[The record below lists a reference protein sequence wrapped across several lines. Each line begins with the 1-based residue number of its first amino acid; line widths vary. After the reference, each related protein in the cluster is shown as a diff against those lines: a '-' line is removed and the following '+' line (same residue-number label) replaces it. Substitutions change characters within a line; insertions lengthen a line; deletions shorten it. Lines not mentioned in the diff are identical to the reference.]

1 MNIKLNYI
9 SLFSCA
15 GIGCYGFKLENFECL
30 STIEINKKR
39 LDIQKYNNKCN
50 KDQYY
55 IDKDI
60 TLDFTLN
67 LLDNNLKN
75 KKLDVLIAT
84 PPCQGMSEM
93 NKNKKDSDIKRNS
106 LVVKSIEIIN
116 KYLPKIFIFE
126 NVKTFLKTNCIDI
139 DNNLKSI
146 KQAINYNLNKNYN
159 IEFKI
164 INFKEYG
171 SNSSRNRTLVIGIR
185 KDININP
192 LDLYPKKQKIK
203 TIKECIGNLSS
214 LKKGEIDNNDILHFS
229 RKMND
234 RHYLWM
240 KNTPINKSA
249 FNNTNKN
256 YIPHLIDNNGNRK
269 EMNNGV
275 KGKFTR
281 LNWNKTME
289 CIHTRNDSPNSQYT
303 IHPKDTRVFSIRE
316 LMILQGINKNFKWCN
331 QSYKELNNLS
341 LENKQKWLKKNERL
355 IRIVIGESVPTIIFQ
370 QIAKNI
376 KEKLND

>member
-1 MNIKLNYI
+1 MIT
-9 SLFSCA
+9 SL
-15 GIGCYGFKLENFECL
+15 E
-30 STIEINKKR
+30 
-39 LDIQKYNNKCN
+39 
-50 KDQYY
+50 
-55 IDKDI
+55 
-60 TLDFTLN
+60 
-67 LLDNNLKN
+67 
-75 KKLDVLIAT
+75 
-84 PPCQGMSEM
+84 
-93 NKNKKDSDIKRNS
+93 
-106 LVVKSIEIIN
+106 
-116 KYLPKIFIFE
+116 
-126 NVKTFLKTNCIDI
+126 
-139 DNNLKSI
+139 
-146 KQAINYNLNKNYN
+146 N